1 MPENANQ
8 KAQDTV
14 SYYTVNVSEKPTVF
28 PVLYGEALQSC
39 EQATSE
45 QATRENLC
53 LRKFSNLS
61 SAKVYT

>member
-8 KAQDTV
+8 KTQDAG
-14 SYYTVNVSEKPTVF
+14 SYYTVNVSEKPAVF
-28 PVLYGEALQSC
+28 PVLYGEALQGC

-53 LRKFSNLS
+53 LRKFSNLP
-61 SAKVYT
+61 SAKVYI

>member
-1 MPENANQ
+1 MPENASQ

-45 QATRENLC
+45 LATRENLC

-61 SAKVYT
+61 SAKVYI

>member
-1 MPENANQ
+1 MQTKKLRMRAVIILWTFQKNQ
-8 KAQDTV
+8 
-14 SYYTVNVSEKPTVF
+14 VF

-45 QATRENLC
+45 LATRENLC

-61 SAKVYT
+61 SAKVYI